1 MAFGLFKKKHMADI
15 IYRNGHICT
24 RDPEFPWAEA
34 VACREGRVMAVGE
47 FEAMDGITGDDTE
60 VIDLDG
66 KYMFPGFIDVHGT
79 PALRIFEGLYL
90 AVDPVWDLDTV
101 LENLAD
107 YAEGFDDELIFGY
120 GYNEHL
126 LADYEEPEEAARL
139 LDEVESEKPVLLLGA
154 SGYGCWMNSAAA
166 AMVAEAVED
175 EEAPPFISALDVLM
189 HILSPFEDVEELVRQ
204 HTMDLAEKGFTAVL
218 DLCAPEYFS
227 LLYQDCL
234 LAMVG
239 ESEPVRQRYFGSL
252 YINRPLDRRIIL
264 HRLSQGRT
272 KCTEMDGLMTFDV
285 LKLECSQD
293 EDLAYFTA
301 DELSQLCLS
310 ACEKGFDIHLDALD
324 PESAD
329 KAIGA
334 FALARSKGYKSNTLV
349 LAADK
354 DVLAGLGDEALSD
367 DADLP
372 FVITWPTDYLNKS
385 VFGHVNS
392 VEEAVEQLTTGAA
405 AILGRS
411 RDFGTIEQGK
421 IADFTVFDEN
431 PFDAGLKK
439 FSSMRAAMTI
449 LDSMVVYDEE
459 DEAANEMLNLMTSM
473 RL

>member
-47 FEAMDGITGDDTE
+47 FEAMDEITGDDTE

-66 KYMFPGFIDVHGT
+66 RYMFPGFIDVHGT
-79 PALRIFEGLYL
+79 PSLQIFADLYL

-101 LENLAD
+101 LEHVAD
-107 YAEGFDDELIFGY
+107 YAEGFDGELVFGY

-139 LDEVESEKPVLLLGA
+139 LDEVVSDRPVLLLGA
-154 SGYGCWMNSAAA
+154 SGYGCWMNSMAA

-189 HILSPFEDVEELVRQ
+189 HILSPFEDVDELVRQ
-204 HTMDLAEKGFTAVL
+204 HTIELAERGFTAVL

-252 YINRPLDRRIIL
+252 YVNRPLDRRVVL

-272 KCTEMDGLMTFDV
+272 KCTEMDGLMTFDM
-285 LKLECSQD
+285 LKLECCQD
-293 EDLAYFTA
+293 ENLAFFTE

-310 ACEKGFDIHLDALD
+310 ACEKGFAVHVDALD
-324 PESAD
+324 AESAE
-329 KAIGA
+329 KAVAA
-334 FALARSKGYKSNTLV
+334 FTLARGKGYKSNTLV

-354 DVLAGLGDEALSD
+354 DLLPDLSEEALA
-367 DADLP
+367 DAELP
-372 FVITWPTDYLNKS
+372 FAVTWPTDYLNKS

-405 AILGRS
+405 AILGRT
-411 RDFGTIEQGK
+411 RDFGSIEQGK

-449 LDSMVVYDEE
+449 MDSMVVYDEE
-459 DEAANEMLNLMTSM
+459 DEAANEMLDLMTSM